1 MRILFLTILLFAP
14 LYYFSR
20 NTVTTE
26 AEVDTIGLKA
36 SAPDRIER
44 ILTVEPT
51 VKSRPSPDDISEVST
66 TVEEESD
73 EESSDSEEDR
83 APAVAAEDVEEV
95 HMGDLEE
102 GWNGELKQILNRL
115 EPAAGDEIHQ
125 AYLQEQENY
134 RVMVDGL
141 MSEKSD
147 KTSKEAS
154 LEIEQMIQQIDHNHQ
169 ERLKEIL
176 GPHYEA
182 VRDSYDEYMESV
194 SQEE

>member
-1 MRILFLTILLFAP
+1 MRILFLTILFLAP

-20 NTVTTE
+20 GTDSVP
-26 AEVDTIGLKA
+26 EVDSIALKA

-44 ILTVEPT
+44 ILTVEPS
-51 VKSRPSPDDISEVST
+51 KKIEPEASSEASL
-66 TVEEESD
+66 ESIQSD
-73 EESSDSEEDR
+73 ETAQESEDIAEDR
-83 APAVAAEDVEEV
+83 SPAVAAVEDVEEV

-115 EPAAGDEIHQ
+115 EPTEGDEIHQ

-154 LEIEQMIQQIDHNHQ
+154 LEIEQMIQQLDHNHQ

-182 VRDSYDEYMESV
+182 VRDSYDEYMETV